1 VVSVEQPTTAVRASY
16 IACDRRTDTER
27 ALPRLIWRRDD
38 DGARVT
44 RSAAIAGGPAQRLAA
59 SSTMRPEPRP
69 LPPAAA
75 VVATRRRRRRRRHY
89 HFARVLL
96 RGSRCN
102 APVDDRSGSTTR
114 NFSHGRNKETRA
126 LRLRADL
133 SHGRY
138 HRDVEK
144 ILHLRRGRCK
154 GHTRGGAYRGRVTG
168 TAVAVRDKH
177 FDGGGL

>member
-75 VVATRRRRRRRRHY
+75 VVATRRRRRRRHY

-96 RGSRCN
+96 RGGRCN

-114 NFSHGRNKETRA
+114 VFSHGRNKETRA
-126 LRLRADL
+126 RRLRADL

-144 ILHLRRGRCK
+144 ILRLRRGRRK